1 MTAQLPQKPQTP
13 QSTQPPRT
21 YLDHAAS
28 APLRPEASAALAET
42 AALLNPAGQY
52 ASGREAN
59 RIVEDAREQIGDL
72 LGADRAEVLFTGS
85 GTEAD
90 NIAVQGLAFGSLRTR
105 GVRRIRSTLVEHPAV
120 GESVDWLCG
129 GLPVPGGPLFDHA
142 VIPVDATGRPV
153 PVTDPDPA
161 VDALV
166 TAMWVNNETG
176 NITDLASV
184 VGPAVAA
191 GVPVHVDAVQAVG
204 HLPVDFHGLGISTL
218 AASAHKFGGPKSV
231 GLLLARRDAVIDT
244 PVRGGGQE
252 RKLRSG
258 TVNPQ
263 GAAAT
268 AAALAAAVAEL
279 DAEHERLAGYQSR
292 LLDVVRSVPDAVVYT
307 DPAGVSG
314 EAAGPGALP
323 SHVHV
328 SFPGAEGDSLI
339 MLLDVAGID
348 ASTGSACSAGV
359 NRASHVLTA
368 MGVEVHTARGALRLT
383 TGPATTDADIDR
395 VCALLP
401 GVVAQARAAGTAY

>member
-1 MTAQLPQKPQTP
+1 MTA
-13 QSTQPPRT
+13 RI

-28 APLRPEASAALAET
+28 APLRPEASEALAAT

-52 ASGREAN
+52 ASGRRAN
-59 RIVEDAREQIGDL
+59 RVVEDAREQIAAL

-90 NIAVQGLAFGSLRTR
+90 NIAVQGLALGSLRTR
-105 GVRRIRSTLVEHPAV
+105 GARRIRSTLVEHPAV

-129 GLPVPGGPLFDHA
+129 GIPVPGGPLFDHA
-142 VIPVDATGRPV
+142 VIPVDTTGRPV

-176 NITDLASV
+176 NITDLPDV
-184 VGPAVAA
+184 VGPSVSL

-204 HLPVDFHGLGISTL
+204 HLPVDFHGLGVATL

-268 AAALAAAVAEL
+268 AAALAAAVAEM
-279 DAEHERLAGYQSR
+279 DAEHDRLTGYQERLLA
-292 LLDVVRSVPDAVVYT
+292 VVRAIPDAVVYT
-307 DPAGVSG
+307 DPSGGVTG
-314 EAAGPGALP
+314 DRPGPGALP

-339 MLLDVAGID
+339 MLLDVAGVD

-401 GVVAQARAAGTAY
+401 GVVEQARAAGTAY